1 MSPKSKVQSPKSQD
15 RSGVEGKSGELD
27 PAFNPESPNRDTGL
41 PSRFT
46 FHASPFTH
54 HVSRYLRIYLALWK
68 NSVTREMIF
77 KSNFLL
83 WIIVE
88 LLWFGLQL
96 SFIGV
101 LYLHTEHIGSWE
113 KWQVVMLIG
122 GSHFIQQLFQA
133 FFLINCS
140 NLSELVRTGKLDFLL
155 LLPVNTRFV
164 VSLRQVDL
172 GAFVNASFAVAVM
185 TYAARQMHLVP
196 SLFQVLS
203 FLGLCVAGILI
214 HYSLMFLLAAIC
226 FWTVRAQGIVW
237 GYYNLFNIARMPDE
251 AFGGLFKAVFTFA
264 IPMLLVSNVPV
275 RVLAHKVASPPMVF
289 LLLGMSVVCFLISE
303 WGWRVSV
310 RRYTSASS

>member
-1 MSPKSKVQSPKSQD
+1 MSPKSKDRSPKSANVRQV
-15 RSGVEGKSGELD
+15 SGVGCRVSETEHGTRNT
-27 PAFNPESPNRDTGL
+27 NP
-41 PSRFT
+41 
-46 FHASPFTH
+46 
-54 HVSRYLRIYLALWK
+54 VSRYLSIYVALWK
-68 NSVTREMIF
+68 NSIAREMMF

-83 WIIVE
+83 WIVVE

-101 LYLHTEHIGSWE
+101 LYLHTEKIGTWT

-133 FFLINCS
+133 FFLINCT
-140 NLSELVRTGKLDFLL
+140 NLSELIRTGKLDFLL

-185 TYAARQMHLVP
+185 TYAGRQMHLVP
-196 SLFQVLS
+196 TILQIFG

-214 HYSLMFLLAAIC
+214 HYSLMFLLASIC

-251 AFGGLFKAVFTFA
+251 AFGGLFKALFTF
-264 IPMLLVSNVPV
+264 V
-275 RVLAHKVASPPMVF
+275 
-289 LLLGMSVVCFLISE
+289 
-303 WGWRVSV
+303 
-310 RRYTSASS
+310 